1 MRQVFVFEKVAVIV
15 GPWHEPAEP
24 PELGA
29 RVEVRLLA
37 DEPKRG
43 SQFAAERVVVDTP
56 VFRADLFDQVDA
68 PAGNLRSA
76 HFHPHFDG
84 IEPCDRHWETR
95 IKSDPTGW
103 LADELGDLPGLLA
116 RGGVNGEDLTAIGRD
131 AVALRAA
138 IPTVIAAV
146 ENVWQTVRTEVDVRH
161 TGVRE

>member
-15 GPWHEPAEP
+15 GPWHEPADP
-24 PELGA
+24 PERGA

-37 DEPKRG
+37 DEPTRG
-43 SQFAAERVVVDTP
+43 SQFAAERVVIDTP

-84 IEPCDRHWETR
+84 IEPCDRYWEAR

-103 LADELGDLPGLLA
+103 LAGELGDLPRLLE
-116 RGGVNGEDLTAIGRD
+116 RGGVNGEDLTSIARD
-131 AVALRAA
+131 AAALRAA
-138 IPTVIAAV
+138 IPAVTAAV
-146 ENVWQTVRTEVDVRH
+146 ETVWQTVRT
-161 TGVRE
+161 